1 MEAQIK
7 EVTDLYCVI
16 EMKVPFSSTMLST
29 EENIQQCLN
38 EAGKLA
44 TGCALSR
51 FDTDGSPIKVA
62 KIGYTS
68 KGLSAKHYQTPYGEV
83 YLQRHVYQNSS
94 GGSTYCPLDQTADII
109 VSSTPKFAKMVSSKY
124 SRGGSFD
131 VQKDLSENHQRYVA
145 RSYIQNVSQ
154 SVCDIVT
161 SRPNWTY
168 SIPIAARVVAFVA
181 ISLDGTCMLLCDD
194 GGYRQAMVGEPSRTM
209 VGEPSRT
216 MVGSISLYD
225 ANGERLYTRYNA
237 MPPEHGK
244 GRFYETFSRDIKS
257 VKKLYQD
264 AKFIGVADGAADN
277 WTFLNEHTSIQI
289 LDFFHAC
296 EYLTKVSTA
305 AFKRAFEGKIWLE
318 KSRHRL
324 KNEKN
329 GAKELLKEMDLFLNK
344 RIKQEKKEVIQA
356 AVTYFTNQTER
367 MDYEN
372 YAKYNMPIGSG
383 VIEAACKVIIKQR
396 MCNSGMKWTDVGSKT
411 VLALRCLNESDTMW
425 QQFWDKKSNK
435 NIN

>member
-7 EVTDLYCVI
+7 ESTDSYCVI
-16 EMKVPFSSTMLST
+16 EMKVPYSSTMLST

-62 KIGYTS
+62 KIRYTS
-68 KGLSAKHYQTPYGEV
+68 KGLSAKYYQTPYGDV

-94 GGSTYCPLDQTADII
+94 GGSTYCPLDQNANI
-109 VSSTPKFAKMVSSKY
+109 VISSTPKFAKMVSSKY
-124 SRGGSFD
+124 SRGGSAE
-131 VQKDLSENHQRYVA
+131 VQKDLSENHNRHVA

-154 SVCDIVT
+154 SVGSIID
-161 SRPNWTY
+161 SRPTWTY
-168 SIPIAARVVAFVA
+168 AIPVAARVVFFVA

-194 GGYRQAMVGEPSRTM
+194 GGYRQAMVG
-209 VGEPSRT
+209 
-216 MVGSISLYD
+216 SISLYA
-225 ANGERLYTRYNA
+225 ANGERLYTRYTA

-244 GRFYETFSRDIKS
+244 SRFYENFIRDIKS
-257 VKKLYQD
+257 VKRLYPN
-264 AKFIGVADGAADN
+264 AKYIGVADGAADN
-277 WTFLNEHTSIQI
+277 WTFLKEHTHTQV

-296 EYLTKVSTA
+296 EYLTKVSNA
-305 AFKRAFEGKIWLE
+305 AFKRPFEGKAWLE
-318 KSRHRL
+318 KSRHTL
-324 KNEKN
+324 KDEKQ
-329 GAKELLKEMDLFLNK
+329 GAKELLKEMNLFLKK
-344 RIKQEKKEVIQA
+344 RIKQDKKDMIQA
-356 AVTYFTNQTER
+356 AITYFENQMER

-372 YAKYNMPIGSG
+372 YCKDNMPIGSG

-396 MCNSGMKWTDVGSKT
+396 LCQSGMKWTDTGAKT
-411 VLALRCLNESDTMW
+411 VLALRCLNESDSMW
-425 QQFWDKKSNK
+425 KQFWDKIS